1 MERFLGGHP
10 LAVILRLVIISI
22 VAGVALTAL
31 GYDPRELLH
40 SIPRLIEAIYDLGFG
55 WVETA
60 VQYFLLGAV
69 IVIPAWLLI
78 RFIKFISG
86 DAGKGGSGSGS
97 GTRG

>member
-1 MERFLGGHP
+1 MERFFGGNP

-31 GYDPRELLH
+31 GYDPRELLQ

-55 WVETA
+55 WIEKA

-69 IVIPAWLLI
+69 IVVPVWLLI

-86 DAGKGGSGSGS
+86 DAGKGGPSTGSRS
-97 GTRG
+97 